1 MKVISHNS
9 CGGNSVM
16 PQYIGLE
23 MQTLLDLLVKQTNE
37 YGAMCRKG
45 NYTGEEFTQCRQILA
60 ELQQAIKLELEACG
74 KKMKNLIPDFPEYI
88 FNDPESPASA
98 ETKSE

>member
-1 MKVISHNS
+1 
-9 CGGNSVM
+9 M
-16 PQYIGLE
+16 PQYIGLDL
-23 MQTLLDLLVKQTNE
+23 QILLDLLVKQTNE
-37 YGAMCRKG
+37 YGEMSRKG

-60 ELQQAIKLELEACG
+60 ELQQAIKLKLESSG

-88 FNDPESPASA
+88 FNDPESRASA